1 MVDEQPCNEEW
12 ITERRP
18 TAFDADYN
26 ADVWATFENG
36 KVYRTFYKSV
46 KQGQPWQICHV
57 PSPYVKP
64 QRYTVGWNSN
74 LHVWNMYENGRP
86 IGVLPRG
93 LPYEA
98 AELAQQIAKF
108 YNEVNQ

>member
-1 MVDEQPCNEEW
+1 MKCQQRYNGAWITDRVPTDFEANDNGYVWITLNGQTVKRLIEYVELGTPWQPCY
-12 ITERRP
+12 RP
-18 TAFDADYN
+18 A
-26 ADVWATFENG
+26 
-36 KVYRTFYKSV
+36 
-46 KQGQPWQICHV
+46 
-57 PSPYVKP
+57 PYLNP